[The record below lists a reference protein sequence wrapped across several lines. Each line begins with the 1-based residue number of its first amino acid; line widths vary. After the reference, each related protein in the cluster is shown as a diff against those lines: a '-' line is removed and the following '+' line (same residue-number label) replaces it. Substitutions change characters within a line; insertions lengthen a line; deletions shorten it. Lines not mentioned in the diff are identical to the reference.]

1 LAVLQAQVDD
11 AVAKGARVL
20 CGGRRLASRPQGS
33 FFEVRVVLEI
43 ERESPQSQS
52 LPLITMIGISH
63 SGAEK
68 KNGGKNHLEFAQ
80 RSRS

>member
-33 FFEVRVVLEI
+33 FFEVRVVFGK
-43 ERESPQSQS
+43 RTRKKS
-52 LPLITMIGISH
+52 LDRIFGSD
-63 SGAEK
+63 
-68 KNGGKNHLEFAQ
+68 F
-80 RSRS
+80 